1 MRGIQ
6 TVAIVTFLGF
16 VVFLNT
22 SCGKSKNVEKAEEYM
37 ADGLFDEAI
46 NLLELEVKAEPTN
59 ADAHYLLGEAY
70 LFKGRESK
78 AEASFDKAILLETAY
93 KNKQGETYLKVGMRK
108 LEEGELESSRKLLR
122 QAKELSPELASEIA
136 KWFYEKG
143 RKFADKGESSQRV
156 IEYMSMSN
164 EWDPAY
170 REEIVTYCYK
180 KAAEMMERELFEDAN
195 HYAQFSIQTDPAYI
209 DRVQQM
215 YAGITEIYIKRED
228 EEQANRYLSILAQ
241 MDNTKRL
248 VHDLET
254 KIGAITIKKLDSS
267 FVRIPAGRFTM
278 GSPVGEEGRIR
289 DELQHEV
296 TISSPFYLQK
306 TEVTQ
311 GLWVA
316 VMGSNPSNFQ
326 NGNDH
331 PVESVSW
338 YDVQEFLEELNARD
352 PGKNYRLPTEAEWEA
367 ARGTDGRIYPWGDQT
382 PDAKRCNFDGQVK
395 TTTPVGRYSPAGDS
409 PYGCVDMAG
418 NVWELCAD
426 WSDEFGALSLSFL
439 LSNASKL
446 GADRCDSN
454 NDPKSTTTCPT
465 CPIGPP
471 IGDPRF
477 MRGGAWFYDTD
488 DVRAALRDWCPSDSA
503 AP

>member
-1 MRGIQ
+1 VKMRGIQ

-352 PGKNYRLPTEAEWEA
+352 PGKNYRLPTEAEWEYA
-367 ARGTDGRIYPWGDQT
+367 CRAGTSGARYGELEAIAWYSDNSGDQ
-382 PDAKRCNFDGQVK
+382 PR
-395 TTTPVGRYSPAGDS
+395 PVGKKQPNAWGLY
-409 PYGCVDMAG
+409 DMLG
-418 NVWELCAD
+418 NVWEWCQD
-426 WSDEFGALSLSFL
+426 WYGSYSSSPVTDPTGPSSGSLRVLRGGGWIYRAPFCRS
-439 LSNASKL
+439 ARRV
-446 GADRCDSN
+446 D
-454 NDPKSTTTCPT
+454 
-465 CPIGPP
+465 GPP
-471 IGDPRF
+471 NFPVDYIGFRLARSLP
-477 MRGGAWFYDTD
+477 
-488 DVRAALRDWCPSDSA
+488 
-503 AP
+503 